1 MRDTDFIKVEISV
14 DIELSNGGIE
24 LKNHDY
30 YWYSSS
36 RTKPGESY
44 LEVIA
49 LIKSLLKHGR
59 LSMIT
64 IDVLKGN
71 TQSTT
76 TENIYSL
83 RMIERGAGE
92 MRVARFENSKYNFD
106 DEDTITTQTPE
117 SFVAQ
122 YGAAANEQAMYYW
135 IEWLK
140 EITGA

>member
-1 MRDTDFIKVEISV
+1 MRDTDFIKVEVSV
-14 DIELSNGGIE
+14 DIDQNNGSIE

-30 YWYSSS
+30 YWYGST
-36 RTKPGESY
+36 RTKPGDAY
-44 LEVIA
+44 LEAIS
-49 LIKSLLKHGR
+49 LIKSLMKHGR

-71 TQSTT
+71 TQSST

-92 MRVARFENSKYNFD
+92 MRVSRFENNKYNFD
-106 DEDTITTQTPE
+106 DEDTITTQSPE
-117 SFVAQ
+117 LFVAQ
-122 YGAAANEQAMYYW
+122 YGAAANEQAMYHW

-140 EITGA
+140 AEKA